1 MQEKPLDMWKHGRLH
16 DFFFWRCHVF
26 RYVYLRR
33 LLLPLRVAYLL
44 LGDVPNETCVVE
56 SGKYSG
62 ESSLSSSLSSSIVF
76 PFAKRSPD
84 LRSRSRVWVFRHL
97 MVADTCKVKHNSTP
111 PIVESDSDLHLLPS
125 FAFFL
130 FATCSISR
138 FFYMLDAVQI
148 SLLSLAGDCVLIM
161 PDTRLLHPLA
171 KSSSM
176 ARVILIV

>member
-76 PFAKRSPD
+76 PFAKRSPSKQK
-84 LRSRSRVWVFRHL
+84 RSSL
-97 MVADTCKVKHNSTP
+97 TP
-111 PIVESDSDLHLLPS
+111 FSCLQLVTFPVS
-125 FAFFL
+125 FD
-130 FATCSISR
+130 
-138 FFYMLDAVQI
+138 MLDAVQI
-148 SLLSLAGDCVLIM
+148 CLLSLAGDCVLIM
-161 PDTRLLHPLA
+161 HDTRLLHPLA

>member
-44 LGDVPNETCVVE
+44 LGYVPNETCVVE
-56 SGKYSG
+56 SSKYSR

-76 PFAKRSPD
+76 PFAKRSLSKQKD

-97 MVADTCKVKHNSTP
+97 MVADTCKVRHNSTP

-130 FATCSISR
+130 FATCNISR
-138 FFYMLDAVQI
+138 FFWYARCCADLFVVV
-148 SLLSLAGDCVLIM
+148 GW
-161 PDTRLLHPLA
+161 RLRSYH
-171 KSSSM
+171 
-176 ARVILIV
+176 ARLKAAAPIG